1 LINWCG
7 LLTSWR
13 IGTADLVAIRPT
25 HRAKLDDRAS
35 PLHRCAI
42 MLLTKTSVR
51 RVVISPEPATSIA
64 IFLWRADA
72 TIAVQNNRQY
82 RGY

>member
-1 LINWCG
+1 
-7 LLTSWR
+7 
-13 IGTADLVAIRPT
+13 
-25 HRAKLDDRAS
+25 
-35 PLHRCAI
+35 